1 VYDVNDSWKRTI
13 DPINNFR
20 LRLREEMSVTYM
32 ELKTGESAIAA
43 AQLHLDDPGRIRL
56 FTASSVVRDCK
67 SDVRAVLRSI
77 MSKCA
82 SDSGFTY
89 VLMNTHLWLVPGV
102 ESDTHRGA
110 ADLDQDD
117 SEDEDGGV
125 GSTSNPSIN
134 LVLSLSLWFISTQRA
149 NRLVVLFES
158 QIPSRLRAPGIITDR
173 VYLAS
178 SVRESSSPIAVAGQD
193 PLAFPL
199 TQVVGIFGPSKSGK
213 TAFLKS
219 LPATSVWMYTHEI
232 LHCEL
237 GESTRIVRDIFS
249 RASGRSPSIV
259 VLDDADLVLSTSG
272 RIMREIVE
280 ELGGCLG
287 DFPRVGFVYTA
298 RDKSG
303 VPEIILA
310 RTSREI
316 KLNS

>member
-1 VYDVNDSWKRTI
+1 
-13 DPINNFR
+13 
-20 LRLREEMSVTYM
+20 M
-32 ELKTGESAIAA
+32 ELKTGESAKAA
-43 AQLHLDDPGRIRL
+43 AQLHLDNPGKIRL
-56 FTASSVVRDCK
+56 FTASSVVRDYK
-67 SDVRAVLRSI
+67 SDVRSVLRSI

-82 SDSGFTY
+82 SDSGLTY
-89 VLMNTHLWLVPGV
+89 VFMNTHLWLAPGV
-102 ESDTHRGA
+102 ESDSHRA
-110 ADLDQDD
+110 TADPDQDD

-125 GSTSNPSIN
+125 GPASNSSIN
-134 LVLSLSLWFISTQRA
+134 LVLSLSLWFISTQPA

-158 QIPSRLRAPGIITDR
+158 QIPSRLRLPGIVIDR
-173 VYLAS
+173 MYLAS
-178 SVRESSSPIAVAGQD
+178 SVREPSTSSPIAVAGQD
-193 PLAFPL
+193 PISFPL

-213 TAFLKS
+213 TTLLKS

-232 LHCEL
+232 VHCEL

-298 RDKSG
+298 RDKAG